1 MTLYWGVTSLLTDV
15 VDKSP
20 SKILK
25 FIDSYGKKHGFLS
38 TGSQIV
44 LISGTDW
51 TSQGHDMLL
60 VHEVK

>member
-1 MTLYWGVTSLLTDV
+1 VTPLLTDV

-20 SKILK
+20 QKILK
-25 FIDSYGKKHGFLS
+25 YIVTYGKKLGFLS
-38 TGSQIV
+38 PGSQIV

-51 TSQGHDMLL
+51 SSLGHDMLL